1 MIIKKNFD
9 NFKKI
14 LDNKEKSKALLHP
27 KNWFYKLL
35 FFQNPYKEIVVN
47 NDLITVSI
55 ISGKYIYNAEFIRE
69 STNNQIEIKNSK
81 FGAVAWYFLNS
92 YISKRIEY
100 NWEVAIN
107 LQ

>member
-9 NFKKI
+9 DFKKI
-14 LDNKEKSKALLHP
+14 VDDEGKSKALFRP

-35 FFQNPYKEIVVN
+35 FFQNPFKEIVVN
-47 NDLITVSI
+47 NDLISVSI

-69 STNNQIEIKNSK
+69 STKNQIEIRNSK
-81 FGAVAWYFLNS
+81 FGAVVWYFLNS

-100 NWEVAIN
+100 NWEDAIK
-107 LQ
+107 

>member
-9 NFKKI
+9 DFKKI
-14 LDNKEKSKALLHP
+14 LDDKVKSKALFHP

-35 FFQNPYKEIVVN
+35 FLQNPFKEIVIN
-47 NDLITVSI
+47 KDLITVSI
-55 ISGKYIYNAEFIRE
+55 ISGKYIYNTEFIRE
-69 STNNQIEIKNSK
+69 SRKNQIEIKNSK

-100 NWEVAIN
+100 NWEEAIK
-107 LQ
+107 

>member
-35 FFQNPYKEIVVN
+35 FFQNPFKEIVVN

>member
-81 FGAVAWYFLNS
+81 
-92 YISKRIEY
+92 
-100 NWEVAIN
+100 
-107 LQ
+107 